1 MFRNNIYIR
10 TRHIILR
17 ALYCIR
23 MTRKEMKMKKK
34 IEKIINKET
43 ILYIF
48 FGVWTTIV
56 NFGSFVIFE
65 KFFGS
70 EYYLIANVGS
80 FICATLF
87 AFITNKYFVFE
98 SHSWKI
104 KVWVKELISFVM
116 SRIVT
121 FLIIEEFGLFFLVS
135 ICRMGNLKFG
145 MIDGKLAAK
154 VILAFAAVLANY
166 ILGKFLV
173 FKNDKK

>member
-1 MFRNNIYIR
+1 M
-10 TRHIILR
+10 
-17 ALYCIR
+17 
-23 MTRKEMKMKKK
+23 
-34 IEKIINKET
+34 
-43 ILYIF
+43 
-48 FGVWTTIV
+48 
-56 NFGSFVIFE
+56 
-65 KFFGS
+65 
-70 EYYLIANVGS
+70 
-80 FICATLF
+80 
-87 AFITNKYFVFE
+87 FE

>member
-17 ALYCIR
+17 VLYCIR

-104 KVWVKELISFVM
+104 KY
-116 SRIVT
+116 
-121 FLIIEEFGLFFLVS
+121 G
-135 ICRMGNLKFG
+135 
-145 MIDGKLAAK
+145 
-154 VILAFAAVLANY
+154 
-166 ILGKFLV
+166 
-173 FKNDKK
+173 

>member
-1 MFRNNIYIR
+1 
-10 TRHIILR
+10 
-17 ALYCIR
+17 
-23 MTRKEMKMKKK
+23 MKMKKK

-65 KFFGS
+65 KIFGS

-80 FICATLF
+80 FVSATLF

-98 SHSWKI
+98 SHSWEI
-104 KVWVKELISFVM
+104 RVWVKEMISFVM

-135 ICRMGNLKFG
+135 ICRMGSLKFG

-154 VILAFAAVLANY
+154 IILAFIAVLANY

-173 FKNDKK
+173 FKNNKK